1 MLHGC
6 SVVEL
11 RQYTL
16 HVGARE
22 RLIHLFESEFIKSQE
37 AVGIRIIGPFCD
49 LEDPNRFVWMRGF
62 PNVSAR
68 SRMLAAF
75 YDGPVWHAHRDAANA
90 TMVDSDNVL
99 LLRPAHPQQAFP
111 SAGHAPDVPA
121 FQSGALIVT
130 SIHYVESAAMEEFGR
145 FFDEAMSPTLAATSA
160 PVLASFKTEAATNTF
175 SRLPVREGESVLIWL
190 ASFRD
195 AEQYD
200 EHVEALRNGTD
211 SREHVPPGVLRQF
224 ARKPE
229 VSSCSHPRLV
239 HSCRF

>member
-1 MLHGC
+1 MLQGC

-37 AVGIRIIGPFCD
+37 AIGIHVIGPFCD
-49 LEDPNRFVWMRGF
+49 LDDPNRFVWMRGF
-62 PNVSAR
+62 PDMTVR

-75 YDGPVWHAHRDAANA
+75 YDGPVWHAHRDVANG

-99 LLRPAHPQQAFP
+99 LLRPAHPQQAVP
-111 SAGHAPDVPA
+111 SVDHAPDVQA

-130 SIHYVESAAMEEFGR
+130 SIHYVESAAMEEFVR
-145 FFDEAMSPTLAATSA
+145 FFEEAMRPTLAATGA
-160 PVLASFKTEAATNTF
+160 PVLASFNTEAATNTF
-175 SRLPVREGESVLIWL
+175 PRLPVREGEGILIWL

-200 EHVEALRNGTD
+200 EHVEALHNGPD
-211 SREHVPPGVLRQF
+211 WREHAPPAVLRQF

-229 VSSCSHPRLV
+229 VLLLAPTPR
-239 HSCRF
+239 SQPRF